1 MITNMNLSTKYI
13 KKENMLQILEKKYSK
28 IMEEIE
34 IVRRQKNE
42 DDDIVKEVL
51 VDKEEAS
58 RSKLIS
64 ILKIG
69 ELAYDYLKSENWTN
83 LGISDLEDHV
93 ERLVDYLVKD
103 KQYLDEKYKKLL
115 DLHNNLIESN
125 EESSAYNTPEYIYKI
140 TDENDLL
147 KEELRKL
154 REENLRL
161 KTKFY
166 KINNEELSL
175 R

>member
-1 MITNMNLSTKYI
+1 
-13 KKENMLQILEKKYSK
+13 MLQVLEKKYSGL
-28 IMEEIE
+28 MEEVE
-34 IVRRQKNE
+34 IIKRQKSEE
-42 DDDIVKEVL
+42 DNIVKEAL
-51 VDKEEAS
+51 IDKEEAS
-58 RSKLIS
+58 KSKLIT

-69 ELAYDYLKSENWTN
+69 ELTYDYLKSENYTN

-125 EESSAYNTPEYIYKI
+125 QEADAYNTPEYIYKI

-147 KEELRKL
+147 KEELKKL
-154 REENLRL
+154 REENLNL
-161 KTKFY
+161 KEQFFKMNMS
-166 KINNEELSL
+166 KEEVSL